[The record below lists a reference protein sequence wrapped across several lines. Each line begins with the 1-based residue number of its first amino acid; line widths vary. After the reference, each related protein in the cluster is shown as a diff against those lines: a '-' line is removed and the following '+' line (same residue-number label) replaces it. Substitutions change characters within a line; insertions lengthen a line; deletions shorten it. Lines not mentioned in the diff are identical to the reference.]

1 MILTNKSCNQN
12 YHLRCVNN
20 SRSEDGRK
28 ITYLPLC
35 NQIFTASKTTC
46 NLNFQLKRQF
56 RALSSRRLKIP
67 QEETISTKS
76 SPFCP
81 RYPYILS
88 TLYSTGQMRLRIRFR
103 PFLQWL
109 KLRLTRSSSQ
119 ERREKRGWSL
129 ERNEETRRRPG
140 RVGPLW
146 IFEGRDALPVEFR
159 GGRQHGGAPTAKGML
174 ACFLGWW
181 YTRWREVASR
191 NAWHRPWTAA
201 SRRKLK
207 QREKRI
213 PFSFG
218 LSRKL

>member
-1 MILTNKSCNQN
+1 MTLTNKSCNQN

-35 NQIFTASKTTC
+35 NKIFIASKTTC

-81 RYPYILS
+81 RHPYILS

-109 KLRLTRSSSQ
+109 KLGRFGWRVPPRR
-119 ERREKRGWSL
+119 ERREKGGWSL
-129 ERNEETRRRPG
+129 ERNGGDAQAPG
-140 RVGPLW
+140 KG
-146 IFEGRDALPVEFR
+146 GSTMDFR
-159 GGRQHGGAPTAKGML
+159 G
-174 ACFLGWW
+174 
-181 YTRWREVASR
+181 
-191 NAWHRPWTAA
+191 
-201 SRRKLK
+201 
-207 QREKRI
+207 
-213 PFSFG
+213 
-218 LSRKL
+218 